1 MSSSSSFSFPDLFFS
16 CVLVILHFSILFR
29 NNVTTADG
37 PPILYPELRVSISS
51 TDFCSLLRLSISLRF
66 KTIASSLFSLSDK
79 VNISLKKK
87 EHGTDREINSF
98 FLWVVVVFW
107 GFFRFVFGGGSLW
120 KGGEKYLSSS
130 FKNTH
135 RLLRTRKRTRT
146 RKDRGKKRRE
156 IDQIAATGPKTA
168 RSNLFVRIGV
178 NNEEQQRRKE
188 KKKKKKK
195 HNNSLLQI
203 TTSPSVE
210 ASLLL
215 LLLLLFL
222 SFVSLFRLSTFL
234 LFSYMHEVHA
244 AVADTFYNP
253 AAPRRDN
260 GSRKLESSFFFYLLF
275 FFSCRLSIALDRN
288 WIYIASHSKPLL
300 NARCGCATT
309 KASRVENAR
318 RIQKETRP
326 NEKKKNNRRH
336 PREIF

>member
-16 CVLVILHFSILFR
+16 RVLVLLHFSILFR

-66 KTIASSLFSLSDK
+66 KTIASSLFSLSGK

-87 EHGTDREINSF
+87 EHGTDLEINSF
-98 FLWVVVVFW
+98 FFCCVVVFW

-135 RLLRTRKRTRT
+135 RLLRARKRTRT

-156 IDQIAATGPKTA
+156 IDQIAATSPKTA
-168 RSNLFVRIGV
+168 RSNLFVGIGV

-188 KKKKKKK
+188 KEKK
-195 HNNSLLQI
+195 HNNSLLRI

-215 LLLLLFL
+215 LLLLLLLFL
-222 SFVSLFRLSTFL
+222 SFVSLFFACPL
-234 LFSYMHEVHA
+234 
-244 AVADTFYNP
+244 
-253 AAPRRDN
+253 
-260 GSRKLESSFFFYLLF
+260 FFYLAICTQCTPP
-275 FFSCRLSIALDRN
+275 SPTLS
-288 WIYIASHSKPLL
+288 
-300 NARCGCATT
+300 TT
-309 KASRVENAR
+309 PQLREETTAAEN
-318 RIQKETRP
+318 
-326 NEKKKNNRRH
+326 
-336 PREIF
+336 